1 MSAEAKRCDGCHRMT
16 YGVERVALLVAM
28 QLRAERDLCA
38 ACRTNALD
46 GFLQAQDGLVIH
58 KAIVR

>member
-1 MSAEAKRCDGCHRMT
+1 MIYD
-16 YGVERVALLVAM
+16 VERVGLFISGAC
-28 QLRAERDLCA
+28 RIERELCP

-58 KAIVR
+58 KAVVR